1 MISQKLASLEARIA
15 KLEQSSV
22 STKKASTSLDLRSII
37 VALKSV
43 TKGKNWKW
51 KIQGSD
57 KITGFYFD
65 EMIDGAVFVEFKDQ
79 GTKTLIV
86 LDTGDY
92 DQHTVLVDTDADVM
106 VIAKTIIKAIYN
118 YDLLGKFF

>member
-1 MISQKLASLEARIA
+1 MISQKIASLEARIA
-15 KLEQSSV
+15 RLEQSSV
-22 STKKASTSLDLRSII
+22 TTKKASTSINLRA
-37 VALKSV
+37 VVQALKIRS
-43 TKGKNWKW
+43 KGQPWKW
-51 KIQGSD
+51 SLEGSD
-57 KITGFYFD
+57 KITGLYFD

-92 DQHTVLVDTDADVM
+92 DQQTVLVDIDADVI